1 TARAARAA
9 TRAEVS
15 SAGGS
20 TVAAGLAAEASV
32 MTGSGPVVTA
42 LVSAVAGLAC
52 LPGLGAV
59 EVAGEGAVSAWGAGF
74 ACLVVFGF
82 LGLAGVSGFFCRD
95 LPFSRVVGGT
105 LGCSPRST
113 WGTRTAS
120 PVPSWIVPS
129 PALDSR
135 AAASSAAALAS
146 SLSLIFHGYP

>member
-1 TARAARAA
+1 GSIGCRSCRGTSSSMGCWSGRVCLRERRRWAPAAVAVAGRSRSVLALATARAARAA

-52 LPGLGAV
+52 LPDLGAV

-74 ACLVVFGF
+74 ACLVVLGF
-82 LGLAGVSGFFCRD
+82 LGLAGVPAFFCRD
-95 LPFSRVVGGT
+95 L
-105 LGCSPRST
+105 L
-113 WGTRTAS
+113 
-120 PVPSWIVPS
+120 
-129 PALDSR
+129 
-135 AAASSAAALAS
+135 
-146 SLSLIFHGYP
+146 